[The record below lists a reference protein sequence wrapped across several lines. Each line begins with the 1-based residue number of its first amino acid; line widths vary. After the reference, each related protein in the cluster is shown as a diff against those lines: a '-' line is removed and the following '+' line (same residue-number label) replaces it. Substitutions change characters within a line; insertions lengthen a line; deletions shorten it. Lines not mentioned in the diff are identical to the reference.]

1 MYISI
6 CIIDI
11 YYFIRVNL
19 KIVFMRKLIGSG
31 VVLKKQTVR
40 LCVEAIKSINSIYYY
55 KQWTY

>member
-55 KQWTY
+55 KQ